1 MLTIIIGMN
10 HEKCNHYKPRNP
22 IAKSDNSYISC
33 DIFIYFCK
41 AASDDKTEIDRIGPS
56 FFGILIKR
64 HPFQHF
70 VSYTLQFDTFRI
82 ELQFQ
87 L

>member
-10 HEKCNHYKPRNP
+10 HEKCNHFKPRNP
-22 IAKSDNSYISC
+22 IVKSDNSYISC
-33 DIFIYFCK
+33 DIFIYFRNTAK
-41 AASDDKTEIDRIGPS
+41 VGRSKHHRIGPS
-56 FFGILIKR
+56 FFDILIKR

-70 VSYTLQFDTFRI
+70 VSYTLYFNTSRI
-82 ELQFQ
+82 EFQFQ